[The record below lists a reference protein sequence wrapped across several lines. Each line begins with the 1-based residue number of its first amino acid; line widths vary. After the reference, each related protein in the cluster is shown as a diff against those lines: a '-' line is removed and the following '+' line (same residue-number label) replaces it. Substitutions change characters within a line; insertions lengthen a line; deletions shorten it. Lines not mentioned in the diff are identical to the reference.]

1 MGVDVTIRNKKLIK
15 RPLTIADVVGSNP
28 YGHADEYFR
37 LEDGLTQGTNI
48 VYDKRHIG
56 RGFEFSW
63 TGDDKN
69 EISLRL
75 NYLSTNYDI
84 HLFYE
89 CIRKIMTLWGAKEF
103 TQDGSSYRLSD
114 LDDCEARTCEYNM
127 KYLSEQKERAN
138 EFGTT
143 IILGAINPVVLEC
156 NAIAEYAD
164 KGELEGYAMLLHNT
178 QVQDLYYAVPRI
190 YRIGQGAF
198 FGNYTVTATAD
209 AVFPLKACEP
219 ILFKNPDTGEDLK
232 CDFFAVSFF
241 SLEKDAIVARI
252 SFDDFKKEVDLD
264 SLPRYDA
271 EHVILRD
278 MTEER
283 IEQIVAKNHP
293 DPVTSFNR

>member
-15 RPLTIADVVGSNP
+15 KPLTIADVAGGNP

-37 LEDGLTQGTNI
+37 LEDGLIQGTNI
-48 VYDKRHIG
+48 IYDKRHIG
-56 RGFEFSW
+56 RGFEFVW

-84 HLFYE
+84 HLFYD
-89 CIRKIMTLWGAKEF
+89 CIRNIMTLWGAKEF
-103 TQDGSSYRLSD
+103 TQDGSNYRLSD

-138 EFGTT
+138 EFGKT

-156 NAIAEYAD
+156 NAIAEFAD
-164 KGELEGYAMLLHNT
+164 KGDLEGYAMLLHNT
-178 QVQDLYYAVPRI
+178 QAQDLYYAVPRV

-198 FGNYTVTATAD
+198 FGNYAVTATAD

-219 ILFKNPDTGEDLK
+219 IFFKNPDTGEDLK
-232 CDFFAVSFF
+232 CDFFTVSLC

-283 IEQIVAKNHP
+283 IDQIVAKNYP
-293 DPVTSFNR
+293 DPITSF